1 MSTFSVG
8 MDKIDLVK
16 CRKKGIRVTYTLDM
30 LTNDVDDLTIRL
42 MLVVLRR
49 LSESDR
55 YVRSG
60 KWKKGDYKLTTKVSL
75 LCFHFCSLFE
85 FVNFCSL
92 SKHSKS
98 NA

>member
-1 MSTFSVG
+1 MSTFSIG

-16 CRKKGIRVTYTLDM
+16 CREKGIRVTYTLDM

-60 KWKKGDYKLTTKVSL
+60 KWKKGDYKLNTKVSL

>member
-16 CRKKGIRVTYTLDM
+16 CREKGIRVTYTLDM

-60 KWKKGDYKLTTKVSL
+60 KWKKGDYKWTTKVSL

-85 FVNFCSL
+85 FVNFY
-92 SKHSKS
+92 
-98 NA
+98 